1 MTGFGRNAI
10 LSVADKVVDAVK
22 QGQIKHFFL
31 IGGCDGA
38 EGERNYFKEV
48 ALSTPKDTVVLTLAC
63 GKYRFNKHFSGIF
76 PLLLSFFLPVTN
88 VCLRIW

>member
-1 MTGFGRNAI
+1 MTGFGRNAV

-22 QGQIKHFFL
+22 QGKIKHFFL

-63 GKYRFNKHFSGIF
+63 GKYRFNKHFSGTI
-76 PLLLSFFLPVTN
+76 LLSPL
-88 VCLRIW
+88 